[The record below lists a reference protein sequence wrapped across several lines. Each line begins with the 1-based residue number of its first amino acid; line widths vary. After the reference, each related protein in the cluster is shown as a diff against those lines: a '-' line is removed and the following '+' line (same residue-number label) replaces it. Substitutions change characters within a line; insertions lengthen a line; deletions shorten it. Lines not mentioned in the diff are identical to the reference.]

1 MKKFGMLHRLS
12 SSLKNDQVYILF
24 TCFLKSKK
32 KKLINKTSTNT
43 PARKNYQTIA
53 KTTNLYFPS

>member
-12 SSLKNDQVYILF
+12 RSLKNNQVYILF

-32 KKLINKTSTNT
+32 KLINKTSTNT
-43 PARKNYQTIA
+43 PAKKIYQTIA
-53 KTTNLYFPS
+53 KTTNLCFPS